1 MTNTGWLRLPVLS
14 LKLVLAGSTA
24 KYHNAKNTINIQTH
38 HEMDNYL
45 VVTALGKNRPEDLE
59 QFTRAIKESGCS
71 ITESRMTV
79 LGSEFCILMMLSGP
93 WDSIAKIEDLLSR
106 LGEKLS
112 MSIMIQRTAPVR
124 MSENLMPYAIDVVA
138 VDRAGI
144 VHDIV
149 NFIHENKIVIQ
160 ELQTNTY
167 KTASTGATMFSL
179 HLAINIPADFS
190 IAGIRGDFMEFCDRL
205 NLDAIMEPVK

>member
-1 MTNTGWLRLPVLS
+1 
-14 LKLVLAGSTA
+14 
-24 KYHNAKNTINIQTH
+24 
-38 HEMDNYL
+38 MDNYL
-45 VVTALGKNRPEDLE
+45 VVTALGKNKPEDLE

-71 ITESRMTV
+71 IAESRMTV
-79 LGSEFCILMMLSGP
+79 LGSELCILMMLSGP
-93 WDSIAKIEDLLSR
+93 WDSIAKVEDLLPR
-106 LGEKLS
+106 LGNKLS
-112 MSIMIQRTAPVR
+112 ISLTVQRTAPAR
-124 MSENLMPYAIDVVA
+124 MRENLMPYAIDVVA

-179 HLAINIPADFS
+179 HLTINIPADFS
-190 IAGIRGDFMEFCDRL
+190 IAGIRGDFMEFCDQL

>member
-1 MTNTGWLRLPVLS
+1 
-14 LKLVLAGSTA
+14 
-24 KYHNAKNTINIQTH
+24 
-38 HEMDNYL
+38 MDNYL
-45 VVTALGKNRPEDLE
+45 VVTALCKNRPEDLE
-59 QFTRAIKESGCS
+59 QFTRTIKEIGCS
-71 ITESRMTV
+71 ISESRMTV
-79 LGSEFCILMMLSGP
+79 LGSEFCIQMMLSGP
-93 WDSIAKIEDLLSR
+93 WDSIAKIEDLLPR
-106 LGEKLS
+106 LGDKLS
-112 MSIMIQRTAPVR
+112 ISFMAQRTAPAR
-124 MSENLMPYAIDVVA
+124 MSGKLMPYAIDVVA

-167 KTASTGATMFSL
+167 KAATTGATMFSL

-190 IAGIRGDFMEFCDRL
+190 IAGIRGDFMEFCDQL